1 MSSNPNPSFDER
13 QWIINIRHT
22 LKAELENETDFPACI
37 FNVPKTLMSTDPASY
52 TPQEVAIGPYY
63 FWRPELYG
71 MESYKLDAVKSAQ
84 KQLHDTFVPKAE
96 QKAEITEVD
105 DQGEAM
111 QPEEIYSDYTKRLI
125 SQLWKLLLSR
135 VNKGPIKLIKK
146 LVVSKPT
153 KLLSKLPWKTFQD
166 VVFPQQNVEK
176 KSDDESSTSSK
187 HMNKPPLVEEITIPS
202 VIELA
207 KSNVRFLP
215 TVGNISTVSF
225 DAKKAVLHLPT
236 ISLDVNTVVV
246 LRNVVAYE
254 ASSASGP
261 LVLTR
266 YTELMNGIID
276 TEEDAKLLREKGSD
290 AGVANLWNGMNKSI
304 KMTKVPRSD
313 RVIED
318 VNKYYYN
325 RWKVKFGKYMKVYVF
340 GSWKFLTLLA
350 TIVLLLLTT
359 LQAFC
364 SVYNCRKFNLGST
377 SE

>member
-37 FNVPKTLMSTDPASY
+37 FNVTKTLMSTDPASY

-71 MESYKLDAVKSAQ
+71 MESYKLAAAKRAQ
-84 KQLHDTFVPKAE
+84 KQLH
-96 QKAEITEVD
+96 
-105 DQGEAM
+105 
-111 QPEEIYSDYTKRLI
+111 
-125 SQLWKLLLSR
+125 
-135 VNKGPIKLIKK
+135 
-146 LVVSKPT
+146 
-153 KLLSKLPWKTFQD
+153 D

-202 VIELA
+202 VTELA

-215 TVGNISTVSF
+215 TVGNISTVRF
-225 DAKKAVLHLPT
+225 DAKKAILHLPT

-276 TEEDAKLLREKGSD
+276 TEEDAKLLREKG
-290 AGVANLWNGMNKSI
+290 VIVNG
-304 KMTKVPRSD
+304 
-313 RVIED
+313 
-318 VNKYYYN
+318 
-325 RWKVKFGKYMKVYVF
+325 
-340 GSWKFLTLLA
+340 
-350 TIVLLLLTT
+350 
-359 LQAFC
+359 
-364 SVYNCRKFNLGST
+364 
-377 SE
+377 

>member
-1 MSSNPNPSFDER
+1 M
-13 QWIINIRHT
+13 Q
-22 LKAELENETDFPACI
+22 
-37 FNVPKTLMSTDPASY
+37 
-52 TPQEVAIGPYY
+52 
-63 FWRPELYG
+63 
-71 MESYKLDAVKSAQ
+71 SYKLDAAKRAQ
-84 KQLHDTFVPKAE
+84 KQLHGDYTFEHIVDQLKDLALQIQACYHKYLNFSDETLAWMMAIDASFLLEFLQIYAMNDDEFCDYRKAAHNVILRDLVMLENQIPLFVLRKVLEIQYSSPESADDMLMSMLKGFYTFVPKAE

-125 SQLWKLLLSR
+125 NQLWKLLLSR

-153 KLLSKLPWKTFQD
+153 KLLSKLPWKTLQD

-176 KSDDESSTSSK
+176 KSDDESSTSSE

-202 VIELA
+202 VTKLA

-225 DAKKAVLHLPT
+225 DAKKAILHLPT
-236 ISLDVNTVVV
+236 ISLDVNTEVV

-276 TEEDAKLLREKGSD
+276 TEEDAKLLREKG
-290 AGVANLWNGMNKSI
+290 
-304 KMTKVPRSD
+304 
-313 RVIED
+313 VI
-318 VNKYYYN
+318 VN
-325 RWKVKFGKYMKVYVF
+325 R
-340 GSWKFLTLLA
+340 
-350 TIVLLLLTT
+350 
-359 LQAFC
+359 
-364 SVYNCRKFNLGST
+364 
-377 SE
+377 

>member
-1 MSSNPNPSFDER
+1 
-13 QWIINIRHT
+13 
-22 LKAELENETDFPACI
+22 
-37 FNVPKTLMSTDPASY
+37 
-52 TPQEVAIGPYY
+52 
-63 FWRPELYG
+63 
-71 MESYKLDAVKSAQ
+71 
-84 KQLHDTFVPKAE
+84 
-96 QKAEITEVD
+96 
-105 DQGEAM
+105 M

-135 VNKGPIKLIKK
+135 ANKGPLKLIKK

-153 KLLSKLPWKTFQD
+153 KLSSKLPWKTLQD

-202 VIELA
+202 VTELA

-225 DAKKAVLHLPT
+225 DAKKAMLHLPT
-236 ISLDVNTVVV
+236 ISLDVNTEVV

-276 TEEDAKLLREKGSD
+276 TEEDAKLLREKG
-290 AGVANLWNGMNKSI
+290 
-304 KMTKVPRSD
+304 
-313 RVIED
+313 VI
-318 VNKYYYN
+318 VN
-325 RWKVKFGKYMKVYVF
+325 R
-340 GSWKFLTLLA
+340 
-350 TIVLLLLTT
+350 
-359 LQAFC
+359 
-364 SVYNCRKFNLGST
+364 
-377 SE
+377 